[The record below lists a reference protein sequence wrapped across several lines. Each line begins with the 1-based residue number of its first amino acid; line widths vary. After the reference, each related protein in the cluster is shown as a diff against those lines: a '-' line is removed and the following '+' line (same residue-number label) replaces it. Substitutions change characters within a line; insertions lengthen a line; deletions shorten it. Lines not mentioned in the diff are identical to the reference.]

1 MLSVIVKKNN
11 RRVLKLLDKFG
22 ELYYGELKKT
32 LKIDSTTLS
41 MALNELVDNKL
52 VKRREEPEPSKRI
65 PKVYYSLTPLGKEAL
80 KIYELAE
87 ELERKKEEGIKENS
101 GVIINGDANGSIIIG
116 SASNSKINIKK
127 RQ

>member
-22 ELYYGELKKT
+22 ELYYGELKKA

-52 VKRREEPEPSKRI
+52 IKRREEPEPSKRI
-65 PKVYYSLTPLGKEAL
+65 PKVYYSLTSLGKEAL
-80 KIYELAE
+80 EIYELAE
-87 ELERKKEEGIKENS
+87 ELERKKEERKKENS
-101 GVIINGDANGSIIIG
+101 GVIINGDANGSIII
-116 SASNSKINIKK
+116 SSVSNSKINIKK
-127 RQ
+127 QQ

>member
-22 ELYYGELKKT
+22 ELYYGELKKA

-52 VKRREEPEPSKRI
+52 IKRREEPEPSKRI
-65 PKVYYSLTPLGKEAL
+65 PKVYYSLTSLGKEAL
-80 KIYELAE
+80 EIYELAE
-87 ELERKKEEGIKENS
+87 ELERKREAEVKENF
-101 GVIINGDANGSIIIG
+101 GITINGDVNGGIIIG
-116 SASNSKINIKK
+116 NNSKVHIKK
-127 RQ
+127 H